1 MMNILRKLNDKQRE
15 IIMHVL
21 CCFKNGKL
29 PIRLFLSGSAG
40 VGKSTVIN
48 AIYQVLLNYFDD
60 MPGENN
66 NKVKILLCA
75 PSGKAAFLIG
85 GTTLHTAFALPVTQY
100 GGQMPDL
107 SEDVAN
113 TIRENLFGLKLL
125 IIDEISMVGST
136 MFSRIDTRLRQIM
149 GRDRSFGGVSVLMV
163 GDLYQLPPVMDTS
176 IYLPPKSCMLSV
188 FSENVLWSEFE
199 LFELTEIMRQKEDK
213 NFIEALNNLAR
224 GTMSENNID
233 LIRSRETT
241 EDDIPIDAV
250 RLYADNRS
258 VDIYNKLKIDLKD
271 GIAYEFK
278 AIDSILGK
286 VNSKTRNKLL
296 TSLKNKK
303 RTECSG
309 LDFKIT
315 LKIGIN
321 YMITNNVDV
330 ADGLVNGA
338 CGILKYITFKPGT
351 VEPVKIWLDFQNDK
365 VGVEQRRP
373 YVKYM
378 SENCMEMCLVPL
390 SRISVILNVN
400 DRMGYQII
408 REQFPITPAEAL
420 TIHKS
425 QGQTY
430 EKVCI
435 DLRNNYRMTRSMLY
449 VALSRVTKISNL
461 YILGRFIPPKKPFPE
476 NSLELE
482 IKRLKQEKIL
492 ELAYSKVIKGNIIKI
507 IYQNVRSLNKNITN
521 INCDKWYKQA
531 DLLIFSETQTI
542 AKDNF
547 TLEGF
552 NIIFRSDNYDKRST
566 RGIICFIRKELNGN
580 INGHIQKDE
589 TINGQHRHID
599 LILLTVNKVQVITG
613 YKSPSVTNTA
623 FTYELSNILR
633 KSLGNEKIVIGDFNY
648 DSYNDGGFLEKH
660 LEKLNFK
667 RALSTH
673 VSTTNFNTQ
682 SDVIFISDRIF
693 NYTAGVYETFFSDHK
708 PIFIGLNEQSEIP
721 IASVKTL
728 FEENFLSNK
737 GNKYNSEKLSIN
749 IKSSHTSEKNKNV
762 PIKCIILNDKIE
774 NNDFNIDNL
783 IYPLPQTIEENVLK
797 ENSWLDNRPLNEIMM
812 IIERY
817 TTFSRVDVLFIMNL
831 HWIEPIF
838 ISDVQIVGG
847 EHCGNHWHCIY
858 YDGLMLHIYDS
869 LYFDT
874 HSYYDLTL
882 FEQKYIEKRYPN
894 LEQNNI
900 IFEKVT
906 KQPDLAS
913 CGIFAAAFAVSIALG
928 ENPSNKKYSTDMPKM
943 RRHCLRI
950 IKEKILLPFPEE

>member
-1 MMNILRKLNDKQRE
+1 MNLLRELNDKQRE
-15 IIMHVL
+15 ITMHVL
-21 CCFKNGKL
+21 YCFKTGKL
-29 PIRLFLSGSAG
+29 PIRLFISGSAG

-48 AIYQVLLNYFDD
+48 TIYQVLLNYFDD
-60 MPGENN
+60 MPGKNN
-66 NKVKILLCA
+66 NKVKVLLCA

-85 GTTLHTAFALPVTQY
+85 GVTLHTAFALPVTQY
-100 GGQMPDL
+100 GGQMPEL

-113 TIRENLFGLKLL
+113 TIRENLFELKLL

-149 GRDRSFGGVSVLMV
+149 GQDKSFGGVSVLVV

-188 FSENVLWSEFE
+188 FSENVLWNEFE

-233 LIRSRETT
+233 LLRSRETT

-250 RLYADNRS
+250 RLYSDNRS

-271 GIAYEFK
+271 GIAYEFE
-278 AIDSILGK
+278 AIDSVLGK

-303 RTECSG
+303 RTECNG
-309 LDFKIT
+309 LDSKVT

-351 VEPVKIWLDFQNDK
+351 VEPIKIWLDFHNDR

-373 YVKYM
+373 YIKYM
-378 SENCMEMCLVPL
+378 SENCIEMCLVPL

-449 VALSRVTKISNL
+449 VALSRVTKISDL
-461 YILGRFIPPKKPFPE
+461 YILGRFIPPKKPSAE

-482 IKRLKQEKIL
+482 IKRLKREKIL

-531 DLLIFSETQTI
+531 DLLIFLETQTI

-566 RGIICFIRKELNGN
+566 KGIICFIRKELNGN
-580 INGHIQKDE
+580 INEHIQKDNK
-589 TINGQHRHID
+589 TINGQHQHID
-599 LILLTVNKVQVITG
+599 LILLTVNEIQVITG

-623 FTYELSNILR
+623 FTYELSNILN

-682 SDVIFISDRIF
+682 IDVIFISDRIF

-721 IASVKTL
+721 IANVKTL
-728 FEENFLSNK
+728 FEKDFLSNK
-737 GNKYNSEKLSIN
+737 NNKYNSEKLSIN
-749 IKSSHTSEKNKNV
+749 IKSPHTNEENTNSYLSTATNK
-762 PIKCIILNDKIE
+762 
-774 NNDFNIDNL
+774 
-783 IYPLPQTIEENVLK
+783 IEENVLK
-797 ENSWLDNRPLNEIMM
+797 ENSWLDDRPLNEIMM
-812 IIERY
+812 IIERL
-817 TTFSRVDVLFIMNL
+817 S
-831 HWIEPIF
+831 E
-838 ISDVQIVGG
+838 
-847 EHCGNHWHCIY
+847 
-858 YDGLMLHIYDS
+858 
-869 LYFDT
+869 
-874 HSYYDLTL
+874 
-882 FEQKYIEKRYPN
+882 
-894 LEQNNI
+894 
-900 IFEKVT
+900 
-906 KQPDLAS
+906 
-913 CGIFAAAFAVSIALG
+913 VSIAVTTG
-928 ENPSNKKYSTDMPKM
+928 TVFTMM
-943 RRHCLRI
+943 V
-950 IKEKILLPFPEE
+950 